1 MDIQT
6 ITAKVIILIKDNV
19 DQCRNITLTGETAL
33 MSTNLLDSFS
43 LVSLF
48 PVFENEFSIQFDLDK
63 IEISD
68 FETPGS
74 IAEMIKKL
82 LR

>member
-1 MDIQT
+1 MDIQS
-6 ITAKVIILIKDNV
+6 ITAKVILLIKENV
-19 DQCRNITLTGETAL
+19 DQCRNITLTAETAL

-43 LVSLF
+43 VVSLL
-48 PVFENEFSIQFDLDK
+48 PVFENEFVVQFNLDT

-68 FETPGS
+68 FETPGR

-82 LR
+82 LG